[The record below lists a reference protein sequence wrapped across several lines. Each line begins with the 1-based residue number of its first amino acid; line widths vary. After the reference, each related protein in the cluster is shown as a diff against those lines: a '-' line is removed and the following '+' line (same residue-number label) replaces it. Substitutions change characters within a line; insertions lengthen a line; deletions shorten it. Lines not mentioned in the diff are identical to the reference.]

1 MANYRGRDLFDF
13 LFLLIAFVLGPFYL
27 FPKDRWLWILPIFPI
42 LCAGRW
48 LLDSKWLRN
57 SPISGAVALLIVWV
71 FIGAIKHTNIA
82 LSTAKIAGLSY
93 GILSFLA
100 ILAFAKSEKRI
111 RLIAIM
117 FLLGG
122 MIVAGIGTLSRVE
135 GFSIPQIDQ
144 NKIVNM
150 IPRVIIKF
158 DRAETGINPN
168 PLGGALLLFI
178 PLGMMIIGFLSKK
191 GNEIGKQNYRYL
203 FLSGMAVVLGVEIF
217 ALVYSRSL
225 GAWLAFGFILLLIGE
240 KRRIFKACLGL
251 AVIFACFLF
260 LKSPAINKNIFIK
273 NVRESFEA
281 SALSRLPVWNNGL
294 DAVRDHPVFG
304 LGLDH
309 LRKTEPFS
317 YKIEQVN
324 YEYAH
329 AHNQFIHLA
338 AEAGIPALIAYL
350 AILIG
355 VWWMAIEVA
364 RSKMPEW
371 MILSMRG
378 LGWGQIGFA
387 IFGIADAITLGSK
400 PGLFFWISLSLMTS
414 IYLYGRENKMITKM
428 VKGIEANN

>member
-1 MANYRGRDLFDF
+1 M
-13 LFLLIAFVLGPFYL
+13 
-27 FPKDRWLWILPIFPI
+27 
-42 LCAGRW
+42 
-48 LLDSKWLRN
+48 
-57 SPISGAVALLIVWV
+57 LIVWV

>member
-1 MANYRGRDLFDF
+1 MAKYRGKDLLDF

-27 FPKDRWLWILPIFPI
+27 FPNDRWLWILPIFPI

-48 LLDSKWLRN
+48 LLDSKWLKN
-57 SPISGAVALLIVWV
+57 SPISGTIGLLIVWV
-71 FIGAIKHTNIA
+71 LWGAIKHINIV

-93 GILSFLA
+93 GILLFIV

-122 MIVAGIGTLSRVE
+122 MIVAVIGTLSRID
-135 GFSIPQIDQ
+135 GLSISQIDQ
-144 NKIVNM
+144 NRIVNM
-150 IPRVIIKF
+150 IPKVIIKF

-168 PLGGALLLFI
+168 PLGGTLLLFI
-178 PLGMMIIGFLSKK
+178 PIGIMVFGFLSKK
-191 GNEIGKQNYRYL
+191 GNETAKKCHRYL
-203 FLSGMAVVLGVEIF
+203 FLSGMAVGLGTEIF
-217 ALVYSRSL
+217 ALIYSRSS
-225 GAWLAFGFILLLIGE
+225 GAWLAFGFILLLMGE
-240 KRRIFKACLGL
+240 KRRLFKACLGL
-251 AVIFACFLF
+251 AVIFSCFLF
-260 LKSPAINKNIFIK
+260 LKSPEIKKNIFIK
-273 NVRESFEA
+273 NARESFGT
-281 SALSRLPVWNNGL
+281 SALSRLPIWNNGL

-317 YKIEQVN
+317 YKIEKVN

-329 AHNQFIHLA
+329 AHNQFIHIA

-355 VWWMAIEVA
+355 VWWMAVEVA

-387 IFGIADAITLGSK
+387 IFGIADAIPLGSK
-400 PGLFFWISLSLMTS
+400 PGLFFWLSIALMTS
-414 IYLYGRENKMITKM
+414 IYLYGRENGMIGKMNKNAKAT
-428 VKGIEANN
+428 V